1 MKKNHATA
9 ARTDPETE
17 ISIDEALPVGAE
29 ASGPSLA
36 GPSSADDEGD
46 MFGVG
51 DGGDEAEGESDELVG
66 PSELSPELESGLEAG
81 VLVEDDVGGF
91 ALAPPP
97 EDGEA
102 LGVAVEFF
110 LALVGAEAVGGE
122 VGAEAVD
129 FCGDAAG
136 DFGDD
141 AAAGDFGDGAAV
153 AFGVDAGV
161 DFGDAAAAGEGDVE
175 LLSPLALGAPAGF
188 GGSAAKTAVMAKAAT
203 ARGRSLRVIILI
215 GEEENSVIV
224 FLFFAFFS
232 FSRRLLFSDSSRV
245 RVHSRPGQFC
255 RMSQSTVD
263 VPPKGGFSFDLCK
276 RNDMLI
282 QKGLKAPSFLKTGTT
297 IVGLIFK
304 DGVILGA
311 DTRATEGPIV
321 ADKNCEKIHYMAP
334 NIYCCGAG
342 TAADTEA
349 VTDMVSSQLRL
360 HRYQTGRDSR
370 VITAL
375 TLLKK
380 HLFSYQ
386 GHVSA
391 ALVLGGVDIT
401 GPHLH
406 TIYPHGSTDT
416 LPFATMGSGSL
427 AAMSVF
433 EAKYKEGLTRDEG
446 IKLVAEAICS
456 GIFNDLGSGSNV
468 DICVITKGNKE
479 YLRNYMEPN
488 PRTYVSS
495 KGYSFTK
502 KTEVLRTKITPLME
516 RVEITEV
523 TGEAMEE

>member
-1 MKKNHATA
+1 
-9 ARTDPETE
+9 
-17 ISIDEALPVGAE
+17 
-29 ASGPSLA
+29 
-36 GPSSADDEGD
+36 
-46 MFGVG
+46 
-51 DGGDEAEGESDELVG
+51 
-66 PSELSPELESGLEAG
+66 
-81 VLVEDDVGGF
+81 
-91 ALAPPP
+91 
-97 EDGEA
+97 
-102 LGVAVEFF
+102 
-110 LALVGAEAVGGE
+110 
-122 VGAEAVD
+122 
-129 FCGDAAG
+129 
-136 DFGDD
+136 
-141 AAAGDFGDGAAV
+141 
-153 AFGVDAGV
+153 
-161 DFGDAAAAGEGDVE
+161 
-175 LLSPLALGAPAGF
+175 
-188 GGSAAKTAVMAKAAT
+188 
-203 ARGRSLRVIILI
+203 
-215 GEEENSVIV
+215 
-224 FLFFAFFS
+224 
-232 FSRRLLFSDSSRV
+232 
-245 RVHSRPGQFC
+245 
-255 RMSQSTVD
+255 MSD
-263 VPPKGGFSFDLCK
+263 VPSKGGFSFDLCK

-297 IVGLIFK
+297 IVGLIFM

-321 ADKNCEKIHYMAP
+321 ADKNY
-334 NIYCCGAG
+334 
-342 TAADTEA
+342 
-349 VTDMVSSQLRL
+349 MVSSQLRL

-523 TGEAMEE
+523 GEAMEE